1 MWLNFYIFVFSINY
15 YLINLIL
22 SVHSLPPF
30 KIFNVQ
36 TDILQCIAYM
46 LRVQSIMGACDGTQ
60 SSDKCINPSHASHS
74 LLVKSCL
81 SISPAFLIILY
92 RLSSHCAAV
101 GQKFNL
107 LPFNQ
112 LFPWHYQSLNSLT
125 LGSSSLLST
134 SRNLNI

>member
-1 MWLNFYIFVFSINY
+1 MFVFSINY

-46 LRVQSIMGACDGTQ
+46 LRVQSIMGKCGGTQ
-60 SSDKCINPSHASHS
+60 SSDKCINPFHASNS

-81 SISPAFLIILY
+81 SSSPAFRIIMY
-92 RLSSHCAAV
+92 RLSSHCAGV
-101 GQKFNL
+101 GQNFNL
-107 LPFNQ
+107 LLFNQ
-112 LFPWHYQSLNSLT
+112 VFP
-125 LGSSSLLST
+125 
-134 SRNLNI
+134 